1 MFHYSISRVFPL
13 LYNFRSVQVEGLGY
27 TLRLQLI
34 IKYTCLLVYF
44 IIKIL
49 RVMNIKLKDDHLWKV
64 KVKSLSCVHLF
75 VISMDCSLPGFSV
88 HGNFQQEYWSG
99 LPFPSPGGSFR
110 PRGRTWV
117 SRIAGWRLTLWASRE
132 AQYEVWEGR
141 NMRNMREEIWD
152 YVKLTNDTQIMFKPI
167 F

>member
-1 MFHYSISRVFPL
+1 
-13 LYNFRSVQVEGLGY
+13 
-27 TLRLQLI
+27 
-34 IKYTCLLVYF
+34 
-44 IIKIL
+44 
-49 RVMNIKLKDDHLWKV
+49 MNIKLKDDHLWKV

-75 VISMDCSLPGFSV
+75 AIPMDCSLPGFSV
-88 HGNFQQEYWSG
+88 HGNFQAKILEWVAIS
-99 LPFPSPGGSFR
+99 FSKGSSR
-110 PRGRTWV
+110 HRGRTWV
-117 SRIAGWRLTLWASRE
+117 SCITGGRFTLWATRE